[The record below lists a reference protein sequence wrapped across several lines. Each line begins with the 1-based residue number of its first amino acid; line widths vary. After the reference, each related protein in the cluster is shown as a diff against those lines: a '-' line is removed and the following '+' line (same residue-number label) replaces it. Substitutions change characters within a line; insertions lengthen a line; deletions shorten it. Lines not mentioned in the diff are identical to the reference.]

1 MVAQFAAKTKNS
13 EKAIYFLS
21 LMSCSTNKLKCYI
34 FFTWKNFLISDFT
47 KKKNVC
53 SRKWYGCW
61 RLPCPPPFSTALI
74 YIHRITLWKTVTKNS
89 NELFLSTSLL
99 DPIIFSDDKSVLFIS
114 RHKKNYFE
122 LLILNQ

>member
-1 MVAQFAAKTKNS
+1 MEKFFDFRFYEEKKCLLQKMVRVLAS
-13 EKAIYFLS
+13 P
-21 LMSCSTNKLKCYI
+21 
-34 FFTWKNFLISDFT
+34 
-47 KKKNVC
+47 
-53 SRKWYGCW
+53 
-61 RLPCPPPFSTALI
+61 LPPPPFSTALI

-122 LLILNQ
+122 LLILN